1 MLVTTIAV
9 FELADGE
16 TGLVVAEPF
25 GGLGSDASWREA
37 HPALAALADRTC
49 DRLACALSAV
59 EGAGR
64 TDAYERA
71 TVET

>member
-16 TGLVVAEPF
+16 TALVVAEPF
-25 GGLGSDASWREA
+25 GGLGSNASWREA
-37 HPALAALADRTC
+37 NPALAALADRTC
-49 DRLACALSAV
+49 DRLARALSAM
-59 EGAGR
+59 EDAAR

-71 TVET
+71 PVET